1 MDTRSRG
8 ANWVMFSAIVLFVAG
23 VFAVIDGLVA
33 VNKSTFFTQ
42 NAVYVFSDLNT
53 WGWIVFGLGVA
64 GIAAG
69 LAVFTG
75 REWARW
81 TGIVVAGLGAVGQL
95 LFAQAYPLWS
105 LMIMGLNVL
114 VIYGLAAYGG
124 RDYAAGESSG
134 YYESIGVAH
143 LAAYRDRERRVLA
156 GSSRRVASRSWFASP
171 AAGRSRGAAGAAQP
185 HPPPR
190 SPGYDWVHDAG
201 SACA

>member
-33 VNKSTFFTQ
+33 VNKSTFFTS

-53 WGWIVFGLGVA
+53 WGWIVFGVGVA

-81 TGIVVAGLGAVGQL
+81 TGIVVAALGALGQL

-105 LMIMGLNVL
+105 LMIMGLNIP
-114 VIYGLAAYGG
+114 VIYGLAVYGG
-124 RDYAAGESSG
+124 RDYAVSQSSGYSESTGSSSSQGSSSAGGESSQ
-134 YYESIGVAH
+134 
-143 LAAYRDRERRVLA
+143 ERR
-156 GSSRRVASRSWFASP
+156 
-171 AAGRSRGAAGAAQP
+171 AA
-185 HPPPR
+185 
-190 SPGYDWVHDAG
+190 
-201 SACA
+201 